1 MFARKQCILCSAL
14 RHGCL
19 TLLYVTSIRD
29 FFCPWN
35 NRAQFY
41 RGNIWDFLN
50 QLKKLSLVWLYTFCT
65 MCFDWQNSQRQHI
78 MDSNEFNI
86 CKQHIWPTHT
96 ALPTLLG
103 PCTHIIH
110 GLLGVY
116 KVLWVVLYHFH
127 DVLLVPTLL
136 GVVSSVCTPLPTR
149 RQQLP
154 TLLTQQC
161 WGLLRQLAHSLS
173 PVA

>member
-1 MFARKQCILCSAL
+1 
-14 RHGCL
+14 
-19 TLLYVTSIRD
+19 
-29 FFCPWN
+29 
-35 NRAQFY
+35 
-41 RGNIWDFLN
+41 
-50 QLKKLSLVWLYTFCT
+50 
-65 MCFDWQNSQRQHI
+65 

-86 CKQHIWPTHT
+86 RKQHIWPTHT

-116 KVLWVVLYHFH
+116 KVLWVVFYPFH
-127 DVLLVPTLL
+127 DVLLV
-136 GVVSSVCTPLPTR
+136 
-149 RQQLP
+149 P

-161 WGLLRQLAHSLS
+161 WGLLRQLARSLS